1 MIYFSHDSINGDI
14 EFIIR
19 ENINDYDTELLSSLA
34 YLSIDF
40 IREFQDRID
49 INKMCE
55 TLKNYPEPP
64 VLTDQWSRWRDKLWK
79 FQQEFLKDGRL
90 IFCTR

>member
-1 MIYFSHDSINGDI
+1 MLYFSCDSVNGDAEI
-14 EFIIR
+14 GMR
-19 ENINDYDTELLSSLA
+19 ENIDEYDTELLSSLA

-40 IREFQDRID
+40 IREFRDRID

-64 VLTDQWSRWRDKLWK
+64 IRTDYWYRWRDKLWK

-90 IFCTR
+90 MFCTR

>member
-1 MIYFSHDSINGDI
+1 MIYDSRDSINGDL
-14 EFIIR
+14 EFTIR
-19 ENINDYDTELLSSLA
+19 EYIDNYNVEFLSSIP
-34 YLSIDF
+34 YISINF

-64 VLTDQWSRWRDKLWK
+64 VLTDQWYRWRDKLWK
-79 FQQEFLKDGRL
+79 FQQEFLKDERL
-90 IFCTR
+90 MFCTR